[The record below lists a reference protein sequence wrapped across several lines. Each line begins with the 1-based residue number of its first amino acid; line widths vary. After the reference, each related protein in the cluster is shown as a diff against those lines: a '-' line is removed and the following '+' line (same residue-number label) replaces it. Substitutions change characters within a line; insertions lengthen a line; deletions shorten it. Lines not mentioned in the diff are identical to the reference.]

1 MNNSVN
7 LKRKRRMTLS
17 QKDSVAGFL
26 FILLWLIGAVYFFIK
41 PFITVVMY
49 SFHDVPSSG
58 YISESKFVGFDVF
71 TRVFT
76 TDTTFIRS
84 FFESIAGIFTTA
96 IFVIFFS
103 IFVALILKS
112 EFRGRTLVRA
122 IFFLPVIIATGPIMD
137 IINSETLAQS
147 LMSGESGSIMF
158 QVTSIEELLLQ
169 IGLSQEL
176 TTTFSSM
183 VSEIF
188 NLSWKAG
195 IQILLFMAA
204 LQNVPNHLY
213 EAADVEGAS
222 GWEKFWLITFPMITP
237 ILLLNTIYT
246 VIDGFTDYSNNIIQ
260 MIVSQTQ
267 NLNLSY
273 ASALGT
279 SYFTVVFVIIIGI
292 YLILNRRSFY
302 MQK

>member
-1 MNNSVN
+1 LNSLRKN
-7 LKRKRRMTLS
+7 SRKRASLS
-17 QKDSVAGFL
+17 RKDAVAGFL
-26 FILLWLIGAVYFFIK
+26 FILLWLIGTIYFFIK
-41 PFITVVMY
+41 PFITVILY

-58 YISESKFVGFDVF
+58 YLNESKFVGFDVF
-71 TRVFT
+71 VRVFT

-84 FFESIAGIFTTA
+84 FFESITGIFTTA

-103 IFVALILKS
+103 VFVALILKS

-147 LMSGESGSIMF
+147 LMSGESTSIMF

-176 TTTFSSM
+176 TSTFSSM

-204 LQNVPNHLY
+204 LQNVPSHLY

-246 VIDGFTDYSNNIIQ
+246 VIEGFTDYSNKIIQ

-273 ASALGT
+273 AAALGT
-279 SYFTVVFVIIIGI
+279 SYFSVVFIIIMVI
-292 YLILNRRSFY
+292 YLIINRRSFY

>member
-1 MNNSVN
+1 MS
-7 LKRKRRMTLS
+7 LSRKNAI
-17 QKDSVAGFL
+17 AGLL
-26 FILLWLIGAVYFFIK
+26 FISLWLVGAIYFFIK
-41 PFITVVMY
+41 PFITVVLY
-49 SFHDVPSSG
+49 SFNDVPSTG
-58 YISESKFVGFDVF
+58 YLSESKFVGFDVF
-71 TRVFT
+71 VRVFT

-103 IFVALILKS
+103 IFVALFLKS

-122 IFFLPVIIATGPIMD
+122 IFFLPVIIATGPIMN

-147 LMSGESGSIMF
+147 LMSGESTSIMF
-158 QVTSIEELLLQ
+158 QITSIEELLLQ

-176 TTTFSSM
+176 TNTFSTM

-188 NLSWKAG
+188 NLSWRSG

-204 LQNVPNHLY
+204 LQTVPSHLY

-222 GWEKFWLITFPMITP
+222 GWEKFWMITFPMITP

-246 VIDGFTDYSNNIIQ
+246 VIEGFTDFSNEIIQ

-279 SYFTVVFVIIIGI
+279 SYFTVVFIIIAVI
-292 YLILNRRSFY
+292 YLIMNRRSFY